1 MEMSFSRTFQI
12 LSNCQSSSLFIPC
25 STMYQGRCTVQWAY
39 INSEFQKSCGQ
50 MSKFQ
55 MRQIMS
61 CDRALA
67 LFETIWRCLFP
78 EHSKFRQKESN
89 FNANCNILGVDPNEV
104 RKRTYLIQNWPWPL
118 THLSILGYSIRSKT
132 YFLLQPS
139 IKVSSF

>member
-1 MEMSFSRTFQI
+1 
-12 LSNCQSSSLFIPC
+12 
-25 STMYQGRCTVQWAY
+25 
-39 INSEFQKSCGQ
+39 

-89 FNANCNILGVDPNEV
+89 FNANCNTVKLGNKEQFDKEPIGIKEPFPVTN
-104 RKRTYLIQNWPWPL
+104 LPL
-118 THLSILGYSIRSKT
+118 TS
-132 YFLLQPS
+132 
-139 IKVSSF
+139 